1 MAGVATVIVMATV
14 GLPGLS
20 GFVGEFL
27 ILLGAFL
34 SHRWWA
40 VVGTTG
46 VVLSAIYMLWA
57 YQRIFHGKPSEA
69 ITKEGFKDIT
79 KAELALVLPLIALI
93 VFLGVY
99 PKPMLDRVDP
109 TVNALVTQVAHAPS
123 YPSSAN
129 YSAQSKG

>member
-1 MAGVATVIVMATV
+1 MGFDGLGGIQKSAPIMAGIAAVVVMATV

-40 VVGTTG
+40 VVGATG

-57 YQRIFHGKPSEA
+57 YQRIFHGKQSEA
-69 ITKEGFKDIT
+69 IAKEGFKDIT

-109 TVNALVTQVAHAPS
+109 TVNALVAQLAPD
-123 YPSSAN
+123 
-129 YSAQSKG
+129 